1 MQKWWKR
8 TKTYSQLKDKN
19 EEGKKAKGTKM
30 YVIKRKI
37 KFKDYK
43 NFLEAL
49 QIEIKQTI
57 FGKIE
62 IHLDSVKEG

>member
-1 MQKWWKR
+1 
-8 TKTYSQLKDKN
+8 
-19 EEGKKAKGTKM
+19 M